1 MFYRS
6 QRVLWRVFA
15 PSAAE
20 CAEILPPFFGHFS
33 AKPKDTQ
40 ALAAPDATSWSC
52 WPPDFRYKALF
63 EKGGERLAWRF
74 LAVRCLIELLE
85 NVVGSCS
92 NHWYVAGASCQG
104 TAHGACIVGGLGSWE
119 SASLFLVLK
128 VIWIVNS
135 ETKCRKSV
143 GCRFQ
148 IMKTNFG
155 TRLIDLLVVSTDLQV
170 PWSFLLAICLS
181 RLFRPEL
188 IRKSR
193 LQELLKDRDSVH
205 QASDDLTSLTFDFF
219 LVMHEV
225 DKVMIDDDTLWYF
238 EVERW
243 PLLSALTICKQDDLI
258 DMLVGELEE
267 PNTQSSLPRKERIA
281 RWMPCSWRLP
291 LQLPCSLVIAR
302 GQWKECLCE
311 RIFIWCNNKQS
322 VWWI

>member
-85 NVVGSCS
+85 NVVGSCR

-219 LVMHEV
+219 PSHAWSRQGDDWWRYIVIFWGWTLTPAFGSKDLQTGWSHRYAGRWVGRAQYAVISPTKGENCTLNAMFM
-225 DKVMIDDDTLWYF
+225 KVTLA
-238 EVERW
+238 V
-243 PLLSALTICKQDDLI
+243 AL
-258 DMLVGELEE
+258 
-267 PNTQSSLPRKERIA
+267 
-281 RWMPCSWRLP
+281 
-291 LQLPCSLVIAR
+291 
-302 GQWKECLCE
+302 
-311 RIFIWCNNKQS
+311 
-322 VWWI
+322 

>member
-85 NVVGSCS
+85 NVVGNCR

-135 ETKCRKSV
+135 ETKW
-143 GCRFQ
+143 
-148 IMKTNFG
+148 
-155 TRLIDLLVVSTDLQV
+155 LQV
-170 PWSFLLAICLS
+170 PNNENKLWNTTYRLACSIYRLASSVKFPPGNLLVTAFQAWANPQVALARVAERS
-181 RLFRPEL
+181 R
-188 IRKSR
+188 
-193 LQELLKDRDSVH
+193 
-205 QASDDLTSLTFDFF
+205 
-219 LVMHEV
+219 
-225 DKVMIDDDTLWYF
+225 
-238 EVERW
+238 
-243 PLLSALTICKQDDLI
+243 
-258 DMLVGELEE
+258 
-267 PNTQSSLPRKERIA
+267 
-281 RWMPCSWRLP
+281 
-291 LQLPCSLVIAR
+291 
-302 GQWKECLCE
+302 
-311 RIFIWCNNKQS
+311 
-322 VWWI
+322 